1 MLAFPPNM
9 KLRWFPLTRVC
20 GDADVATALP
30 AAMSIKPAIPFGWV
44 PLAVPPSDE
53 KRVKSGLIVSL
64 ELLALVRT
72 VASNVKL
79 KEASLVAVTEITPH
93 AALPMAAPSVIAAEA
108 LVLET
113 QVKIKSLG
121 APPGMTV
128 PNSMSD
134 AVIIREP
141 TTSSRVFPVVW
152 ACANGAKSNDEK
164 LAAAMSCFV
173 IFIFFSC

>member
-9 KLRWFPLTRVC
+9 KLRWFPLTMVC

-30 AAMSIKPAIPFGWV
+30 AATSIKPAIPSV
-44 PLAVPPSDE
+44 PLAVPPLDK
-53 KRVKSGLIVSL
+53 KRVNSGLIVSL
-64 ELLALVRT
+64 ESLALVRT

-93 AALPMAAPSVIAAEA
+93 AALPLAAPSVIAAEA
-108 LVLET
+108 LVLES
-113 QVKIKSLG
+113 QVKTKSSA
-121 APPGMTV
+121 APPGLTV
-128 PNSMSD
+128 PKSMSD
-134 AVIIREP
+134 AVIIRAGP
-141 TTSSRVFPVVW
+141 TTLSSVFLVW
-152 ACANGAKSNDEK
+152 ACASGAKSNDEK